1 MKFKRRKK
9 PLKKLL
15 IVPGKEGWG
24 ERTKWLIK
32 KIVKKINSEI
42 SKSKKRKKS
51 EKKHSEI
58 YSEIT
63 RKLNETKFRRKTN
76 VRKI

>member
-42 SKSKKRKKS
+42 SK
-51 EKKHSEI
+51 
-58 YSEIT
+58 YAT
-63 RKLNETKFRRKTN
+63 ANMLG
-76 VRKI
+76 